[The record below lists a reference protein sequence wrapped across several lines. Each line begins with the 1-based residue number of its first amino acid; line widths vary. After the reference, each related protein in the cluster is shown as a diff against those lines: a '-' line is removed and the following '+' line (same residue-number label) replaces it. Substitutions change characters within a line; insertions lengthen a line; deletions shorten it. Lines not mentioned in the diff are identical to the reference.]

1 MRWNTILTVNP
12 KRGEIDGRR
21 ENQSQEEKVAKT
33 S

>member
-21 ENQSQEEKVAKT
+21 ENQSQEKVAKT